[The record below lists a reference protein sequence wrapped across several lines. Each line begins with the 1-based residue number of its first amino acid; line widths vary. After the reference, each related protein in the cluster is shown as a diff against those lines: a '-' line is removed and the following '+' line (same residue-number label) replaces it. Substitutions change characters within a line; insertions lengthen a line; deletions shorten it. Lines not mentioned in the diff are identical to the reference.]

1 MLRNYIPN
9 NIIRQVFFLL
19 IAISMVILILYHL
32 SAFIPGFLG
41 AFCLYVLL
49 IHPLRWMVFKW
60 KMNKLLSVIL
70 LMTASILVI
79 GSPLYFLVSKLTEN
93 VGLAIENKA
102 EIQKSIVLALS
113 KIEDTLGV
121 DFMSQ
126 INFSDITS
134 FIIKMIQQLIN
145 TSINGL
151 LQLGVAY
158 LILYF
163 MLMNYRKMENW
174 LYDNIPLKTE
184 NLVILNKDLRD
195 LVISNAVG
203 VPVVAVLQSVVAFI
217 GYLIFGLES
226 AFTWFVLTIF
236 AAMVPVLGAALIYVP
251 ASIYL
256 IAQGQTT
263 NGYLLLIY
271 SSIVVGASDN
281 IFRFWINKVIADVH
295 PLITIFGVV
304 LGINVFG
311 LIGIIFGPIL
321 LSLVIWL
328 FRIYTLEF
336 SSKSQNNSKI
346 KSENL

>member
-1 MLRNYIPN
+1 
-9 NIIRQVFFLL
+9 
-19 IAISMVILILYHL
+19 
-32 SAFIPGFLG
+32 
-41 AFCLYVLL
+41 
-49 IHPLRWMVFKW
+49 
-60 KMNKLLSVIL
+60 LSVIL
-70 LMTASILVI
+70 LMVVSILVI

-102 EIQKSIVLALS
+102 EIQKSIVLALG

-134 FIIKMIQQLIN
+134 FGIKMIQQIIN
-145 TSINGL
+145 TSVNGL

-203 VPVVAVLQSVVAFI
+203 VPVVAILQSIVAFI

-236 AAMVPVLGAALIYVP
+236 AAMVPVLGAALTYVP

-256 IAQGQTT
+256 IAPGETT

-271 SSIVVGASDN
+271 SSILVGASDN

-321 LSLVIWL
+321 LSLVIWM

-336 SSKSQNNSKI
+336 SRKSKNDSKI
-346 KSENL
+346 KSEIL